1 MQDALATTTADF
13 TVKITGLPAAEPAGG
28 GLATRLQETKAFLE
42 GVAKQEAGG
51 QGPAPAVVELTAAL
65 KQAKLLKLYEERGG
79 LYRELLKVRP
89 PRRAAA
95 VSGSAVSD
103 AGRCAADG
111 VKKAR
116 RGH

>member
-1 MQDALATTTADF
+1 MRTPSMPLTGVRWLSLHCKHVRQMQQQ
-13 TVKITGLPAAEPAGG
+13 V
-28 GLATRLQETKAFLE
+28 
-42 GVAKQEAGG
+42 
-51 QGPAPAVVELTAAL
+51 L
-65 KQAKLLKLYEERGG
+65 KQTKLLKLYEERGG

-95 VSGSAVSD
+95 VSGSAVSE